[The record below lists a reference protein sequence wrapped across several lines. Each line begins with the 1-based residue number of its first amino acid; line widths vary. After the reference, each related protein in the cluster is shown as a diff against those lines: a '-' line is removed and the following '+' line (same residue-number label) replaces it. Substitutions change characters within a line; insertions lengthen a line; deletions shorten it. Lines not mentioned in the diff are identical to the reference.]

1 MRDASDAAIAAAYD
15 ARAEEYVA
23 LAGAVEQM
31 DARDAAAI
39 ARWRDDTQGL
49 LLDAGCGPGHWTGF
63 LAEDGREVR
72 GVDLSA
78 EFIETARRRHPGIA
92 FDLGSFRDL
101 QIESGSVGGILAWY
115 SLIHT
120 APEDLPGILGEFAR
134 VLAPGGSLLLG
145 FFDGE
150 PREPFAHAVAPAYFW
165 SAEVLGELLADAGV
179 EVVTTETRG
188 REPGEISVRPH
199 GSLVARICAGT
210 LVHSHSEEDPA

>member
-15 ARAEEYVA
+15 ARAAEYVA
-23 LAGAVEQM
+23 VAGAVEQM

-39 ARWRDDTQGL
+39 SRWRDDTQGL

-63 LAEDGREVR
+63 LAEGGRQVR

-78 EFIETARRRHPGIA
+78 EFIETARHRHPDIS
-92 FDLGSFRDL
+92 FNVGSFREL
-101 QIESGSVGGILAWY
+101 PLASGSVGGILAWY

-120 APEDLPGILGEFAR
+120 PPDGLPEILDEFAR

-150 PREPFAHAVAPAYFW
+150 PRELFEHAIAPAYFW
-165 SAEVLGELLADAGV
+165 SAESLGAVLQDAGFELASREYRERMPD
-179 EVVTTETRG
+179 EV
-188 REPGEISVRPH
+188 SVRPH
-199 GSLVARICAGT
+199 GSLIAHRRA
-210 LVHSHSEEDPA
+210 SAPR